1 MRSVQ
6 AAVGLPARWPM
17 RAAATVAALALA
29 ASAAVDLSS
38 RSRSEPP
45 AAAPARVALIG
56 GLPIQQARCAQWN
69 GGGGAE
75 RQAVVAALAATVGGP
90 STSGGHGTTLAPAE
104 ASALFSRACANPI
117 ARGFLLYELYI
128 RAAGFRSLVEPP
140 T

>member
-6 AAVGLPARWPM
+6 AAVAL
-17 RAAATVAALALA
+17 AALTLTLA
-29 ASAAVDLSS
+29 ASAAVDLST
-38 RSRSEPP
+38 RDRGEATPP
-45 AAAPARVALIG
+45 RVALIG

-75 RQAVVAALAATVGGP
+75 RQAVVAALASTVGGP

-104 ASALFSRACANPI
+104 ASALFNRACANPI

>member
-6 AAVGLPARWPM
+6 AAVAL
-17 RAAATVAALALA
+17 AALTLTLA
-29 ASAAVDLSS
+29 ASAAVDLST
-38 RSRSEPP
+38 RDRGEATPP
-45 AAAPARVALIG
+45 RVALIG

-75 RQAVVAALAATVGGP
+75 RQAVVAALASTVGGP
-90 STSGGHGTTLAPAE
+90 STSSKHKTTLAPAE
-104 ASALFSRACANPI
+104 ASALFNRACANPI